1 MKTCKEIKN
10 CSDVFCLLKPPTPT
24 KPILKINPA
33 VKKINAVSIN
43 AVSINAVSINAV
55 KKINAVSTIK
65 LACD

>member
-55 KKINAVSTIK
+55 KK
-65 LACD
+65 